1 MSRQLS
7 ERRVRTLNARWGWQ
21 FTHIYAAHQGDPHR
35 YAAYTHCEGLGPD
48 AQEVDVKT
56 GRVIRPI
63 QFPPSWLDT
72 PTSRQGKRPQA
83 ISPSTEERPPDPE
96 WTALH
101 QAAENPNGAF
111 QRLMQWRGD
120 SLDRGAE

>member
-1 MSRQLS
+1 MVAAVRELS

-21 FTHIYAAHQGDPHR
+21 FTHIYAAHRGDPHR

-63 QFPPSWLDT
+63 QFPPSWLDA

-83 ISPSTEERPPDPE
+83 ISPSTGDRHSEPWEGPQGPTTDWWPE
-96 WTALH
+96 VGW
-101 QAAENPNGAF
+101 
-111 QRLMQWRGD
+111 
-120 SLDRGAE
+120 